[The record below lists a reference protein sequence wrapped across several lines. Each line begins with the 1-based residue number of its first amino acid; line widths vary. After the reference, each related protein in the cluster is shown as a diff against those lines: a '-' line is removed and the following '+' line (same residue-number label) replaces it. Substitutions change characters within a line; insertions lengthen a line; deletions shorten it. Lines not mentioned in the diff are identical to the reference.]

1 MRNSIAARALFVSRV
16 LAAATG
22 FLSAPLSF
30 TPSHHPRATRAQNP
44 KHLCPQ
50 LTLGEAI
57 EQALA
62 RNTNVEIALQDIRIA
77 DARLTEAR
85 AGSLPTL
92 VGTGVYTRLDSDRKL
107 NGNTIAAADQLSA
120 NLNLTVPIIAPQRWA
135 QWSNASAN
143 TRAVRATSGDVRR
156 QIAVTVAR
164 AYLTVV
170 TQKRVIEAD
179 ERALQTAKSHAE
191 FAHKRLAGGSAIAST
206 TCARAQEVATNEAA
220 LQTAQTALLRGREA
234 LGVLLGGEAP
244 VDAVG

>member
-1 MRNSIAARALFVSRV
+1 MWR
-16 LAAATG
+16 
-22 FLSAPLSF
+22 
-30 TPSHHPRATRAQNP
+30 SHS
-44 KHLCPQ
+44 
-50 LTLGEAI
+50 
-57 EQALA
+57 
-62 RNTNVEIALQDIRIA
+62 QDIRIA
-77 DARLTEAR
+77 DARLVEAR

-143 TRAVRATSGDVRR
+143 TRAVRATSDDVRR

-164 AYLTVV
+164 AFLTVV

-179 ERALQTAKSHAE
+179 ERALQTAKAHAE
-191 FAHKRLAGGSAIAST
+191 FAHKRLAGGIGNRVDDVRA
-206 TCARAQEVATNEAA
+206 AQEVATNEAA

-244 VDAVG
+244 VDAVSEITLAEPPPLAGRAQKGSPRCAATCSPAKRVSTPPIELAKIAIPITCPS